1 MQERTPLDGPE
12 QELESALASLSPA
25 PVGIGG
31 DALLSRA
38 RIAQERRRANRWRA
52 AAVIA
57 ILTAGAALAWRPKPG
72 TVTVDHV
79 VVVRVQEKPAA
90 PRLVP
95 PADNSQP
102 VRDKFAAAA
111 YLRLRAALAQ
121 NGLQSLPATAAGE
134 GNDAAVLRAGSPLD
148 GPVAA
153 EFWPQSQHT
162 FIRGG

>member
-12 QELESALASLSPA
+12 QELERALASLTPA
-25 PVGIGG
+25 PAGI
-31 DALLSRA
+31 DAGAFFYQVHLT
-38 RIAQERRRANRWRA
+38 QERRRANRWRA
-52 AAVIA
+52 AAAIA

-95 PADNSQP
+95 PADNTQP
-102 VRDKFAAAA
+102 VRDRFAAAA
-111 YLRLRAALAQ
+111 YLRLRDALMQ
-121 NGLQSLPATAAGE
+121 NGPQSLPATAGGE